1 MPALYHYQHAALTRG
16 RQLCATFFFFPP
28 RFFASL
34 PVPLHR
40 GGSRILREATRKLGS
55 QGGFRGGGGGVLNN
69 IPKPGGGGGGG
80 GGEGVLEGI
89 NRRVPPVTAR
99 GSGGA
104 LIAPQWGLGLRP
116 SSFLHLRLFSMK
128 MNILLTVIS
137 PPYNLILITS

>member
-40 GGSRILREATRKLGS
+40 GGSRISGR
-55 QGGFRGGGGGVLNN
+55 GGGVLNN

-80 GGEGVLEGI
+80 GGEGVLEGACPS
-89 NRRVPPVTAR
+89 RDSKGVW
-99 GSGGA
+99 GSPDSSTSGVWGF
-104 LIAPQWGLGLRP
+104 APAAFYICVYLA
-116 SSFLHLRLFSMK
+116 
-128 MNILLTVIS
+128 
-137 PPYNLILITS
+137 